1 VSGVLALARAAVV
14 VSGRLARVYFVLL
27 RAGRPVGIRG
37 VQRLAGLSS
46 PSSAKHYLDKLVEL
60 GLAEKVSEGYA
71 ARVSGDSLMSVYVGL
86 LGSVV
91 PRLVPYAVFS
101 TVLLAVFSALAKPPL
116 ECVIVAVVP
125 TALLWVEGLRL
136 LLLARKLVA
145 EEGAAGALKLKK
157 QGR

>member
-1 VSGVLALARAAVV
+1 MARAAVA

-27 RAGRPVGIRG
+27 REGRPMGVRE

-60 GLAEKVSEGYA
+60 GLAEKVSGEYV
-71 ARVSGDSLMSVYVGL
+71 ARVSGESLMSVYIGL

-101 TVLLAVFSALAKPPL
+101 TVLLAVFSVLAKPPL
-116 ECVIVAVVP
+116 ECVAVAAVP
-125 TALLWVEGLRL
+125 TALLWVESLRL
-136 LLLARKLVA
+136 LLLARKLVSERPLPSA
-145 EEGAAGALKLKK
+145 GSASLDQNSKEG
-157 QGR
+157 